1 MALPVSVVAGQFI
14 RVPQD
19 PLIERIAA
27 GAGMD
32 AADDWIAERAGKG
45 DIVIT
50 ADIPLASR
58 CVKAGAEVIA
68 PNGKPFTEA
77 IDRHDPCGPQS
88 HDRSAFL
95 RRSDRRPEILLAAR
109 PLGVPLGA
117 RPDHPPHPAPA
128 RGSNRTETELNRM
141 APPLIQL
148 KEIKLTFGGTPLLSG
163 VELSVSAGERVCLI
177 GRNGSGKSTLLKI
190 AAGLVQPDSGSR
202 FVQPGATI
210 RYLPQEPDFSGFAT
224 TLAYVE
230 AGLAPGDDH
239 YQATYLLEQLGLH
252 GDEDPAHLSGGE
264 ARRTALAHVLA
275 PSPDILLLDEPTNH
289 LDLTTI
295 EWLESELDSRRCAL
309 VIISHDRRFLSNLSR
324 STAWL
329 DRGQIR
335 QIDRGFSAF
344 EAWRDEVLAEEER
357 DQHKLDRKIV
367 NEEHWLRYGV
377 SGRRKRNVKRL
388 GNLHALRQQRRDYRG
403 AAGNANLAAA
413 EADKSGKLVIE
424 AKNISRT
431 YGERK
436 IVDDFSIRVQRGDRI
451 GIVGP
456 NGAGKTTLI
465 DMLTGGSPPD
475 SGTIRFGA
483 NIEMATLDQHRESL
497 DPKST
502 LAEAL
507 TGGRGDHVMVGGKPK
522 HVVSY
527 MKDFLFAQEQM
538 RTPLEVL
545 SGGERGRL
553 MLARALAKPSNLLV
567 LDEPTN
573 DLDLETLDVLEE
585 MLGDYE
591 GTVILIS
598 HDRDFLDRVV
608 TSVIAPEGDGRWIE
622 YAGGYTD
629 MLAQRGADLKR
640 EAVKAAAVERDKTD
654 VSQRASGRDKT
665 PAQFQREA
673 RAGHAAED
681 HRQIAGRDR
690 QTAAPS

>member
-1 MALPVSVVAGQFI
+1 
-14 RVPQD
+14 
-19 PLIERIAA
+19 
-27 GAGMD
+27 
-32 AADDWIAERAGKG
+32 
-45 DIVIT
+45 
-50 ADIPLASR
+50 
-58 CVKAGAEVIA
+58 
-68 PNGKPFTEA
+68 
-77 IDRHDPCGPQS
+77 
-88 HDRSAFL
+88 
-95 RRSDRRPEILLAAR
+95 
-109 PLGVPLGA
+109 
-117 RPDHPPHPAPA
+117 
-128 RGSNRTETELNRM
+128 M

-148 KEIKLTFGGTPLLSG
+148 KDIRLTFGGTPLLSG
-163 VELSVSAGERVCLI
+163 VELSVSSGERVCLI

-190 AAGLVQPDSGSR
+190 AAGLVEPDKGSR

-210 RYLPQEPDFSGFAT
+210 RYLPQEPDFVGFAT

-239 YQATYLLEQLGLH
+239 YQARYVLEQLGLR
-252 GDEDPAHLSGGE
+252 GDEDPAHVSGGE
-264 ARRTALAHVLA
+264 ARRAALARVLA

-295 EWLESELDSRRCAL
+295 EWLESELGSRRSAL

-335 QIDRGFSAF
+335 QIDRGFGAF

-357 DQHKLDRKIV
+357 EQHKLDRKIV

-388 GNLHALRQQRRDYRG
+388 GSLHTLRQQRRDYRG
-403 AAGNANLAAA
+403 AAGNANLIAA
-413 EADKSGKLVIE
+413 EAEKSGRLVIE
-424 AKNISRT
+424 AKGISKA
-431 YGERK
+431 YGERT
-436 IVDDFSIRVQRGDRI
+436 IVDGFSIRVQRGDRI

-456 NGAGKTTLI
+456 NGAGKTTLVNLLI
-465 DMLTGGSPPD
+465 GTDAPD
-475 SGTIRFGA
+475 SGSLRLGA

-502 LAEAL
+502 LAEAM

-608 TSVIAPEGDGRWIE
+608 TSVIVPEGNGRWIE

-640 EAVKAAAVERDKTD
+640 EPAKVTDDDKKENKAAVSPSAAPKRRLNFNEKHALDTLPKTMAKLQVEIARQQKVLDDPDLYARDRRKFD
-654 VSQRASGRDKT
+654 QASAAIAT
-665 PAQFQREA
+665 AQQELA
-673 RAGHAAED
+673 AAED
-681 HRQIAGRDR
+681 RWLELEVLREEIEQA
-690 QTAAPS
+690 

>member
-1 MALPVSVVAGQFI
+1 
-14 RVPQD
+14 
-19 PLIERIAA
+19 
-27 GAGMD
+27 
-32 AADDWIAERAGKG
+32 
-45 DIVIT
+45 
-50 ADIPLASR
+50 
-58 CVKAGAEVIA
+58 
-68 PNGKPFTEA
+68 
-77 IDRHDPCGPQS
+77 
-88 HDRSAFL
+88 
-95 RRSDRRPEILLAAR
+95 
-109 PLGVPLGA
+109 
-117 RPDHPPHPAPA
+117 
-128 RGSNRTETELNRM
+128 M

-148 KEIKLTFGGTPLLSG
+148 KDIRLTFGGTPLLSG
-163 VELSVSAGERVCLI
+163 VELSVSSGERVCLI

-190 AAGLVQPDSGSR
+190 AAGLVEADGGSR

-210 RYLPQEPDFSGFAT
+210 RYLPQEPDFGDHKT

-230 AGLAPGDDH
+230 AGLGPGDDH
-239 YQATYLLEQLGLH
+239 YQARYLVEQLGLH
-252 GDEDPAHLSGGE
+252 GDEDPAHVSGGE
-264 ARRTALAHVLA
+264 ARRAALARVLA

-289 LDLTTI
+289 LDLPTI
-295 EWLESELDSRRCAL
+295 EWLESELQSRRCAL

-388 GNLHALRQQRRDYRG
+388 GNLHALRDQRRDYRG
-403 AAGNANLAAA
+403 ATGNANLAAA

-424 AKNISRT
+424 AKNIAKA

-436 IVDDFSIRVQRGDRI
+436 IVEGFSTRVQRGDRI

-456 NGAGKTTLI
+456 NGAGKTTLVHLLI
-465 DMLTGGSPPD
+465 GNDPPD
-475 SGTIRFGA
+475 SGTIRLGA

-502 LAEAL
+502 LADAM
-507 TGGRGDHVMVGGKPK
+507 TGGRGDHVMVGDKPR
-522 HVVSY
+522 HVIGY
-527 MKDFLFAQEQM
+527 MKDFLFAQEQ
-538 RTPLEVL
+538 RGTPLEAL

-608 TSVIAPEGDGRWIE
+608 TSVIVPEGDGRWIE
-622 YAGGYTD
+622 YAGGYSD
-629 MLAQRGADLKR
+629 MLAQRGEDLAR
-640 EAVKAAAVERDKTD
+640 EAPNMTTAEEKKETKAAAPSAAPKRRLNFNEKHALETLPKTIAKLQAEIAKQQKLLD
-654 VSQRASGRDKT
+654 DPDLYAKDRKKFDAASAAMAK
-665 PAQFQREA
+665 AQEELA
-673 RAGHAAED
+673 AAED
-681 HRQIAGRDR
+681 RWLELEVLREEIEQA
-690 QTAAPS
+690 